1 MSYKVESAE
10 GKVTVTLESGNVY
23 VLDGSA
29 WAVLAEPAI
38 KAGADPENVLALM
51 ATMTSK
57 SAKKAKAEDPVKKA
71 IREFNTLMEK
81 RAEEFGVCPSKTS
94 NNLAAM
100 LSELSASDLVAYS
113 TSPTCWRFKV
123 EGPIAEALYEAKQA
137 DEAHYAGQI
146 AEYKISM
153 LKGVDVPK
161 GKDGEELT
169 VVFAPGKA
177 PYIKTRGG
185 RRRSGQGHGKGKGR
199 KYSFLG
205 KTFTSLVEL
214 GKVIPGSE
222 EGKSRGYYYSKG
234 LKALEN
240 GDATVVTD

>member
-38 KAGADPENVLALM
+38 KAGADPENVLSLM

-57 SAKKAKAEDPVKKA
+57 SAKKARTEDPIKRA
-71 IREFNTLMEK
+71 IREFNDLMEK
-81 RAEEFGVCPSKTS
+81 RAEEFGVCPAPSS
-94 NNLAAM
+94 DNLAAM
-100 LSELSASDLVAYS
+100 LAELSAADLVAYS

-123 EGPIAEALYEAKQA
+123 EGDIAKALNDAKDA
-137 DEAHYAGQI
+137 DEEHYIAQI
-146 AEYKISM
+146 SDYKADM
-153 LKGVDVPK
+153 LKGVEIPR

-169 VVFAPGKA
+169 VVFSPGKA

-185 RRRSGQGHGKGKGR
+185 RRSGQGHGKGKGR

-205 KTFTSLVEL
+205 ETFTSLVEL

-234 LKALEN
+234 LKALES
-240 GDATVVTD
+240 GDATVIAD

>member
-1 MSYKVESAE
+1 MSYKVETNE
-10 GKVTVTLESGNVY
+10 GKATVTVESSGNVY
-23 VLDGSA
+23 ILDADA
-29 WAVLAEPAI
+29 WAVLAKPAI
-38 KAGADPENVLALM
+38 DSGADPENVLGLM
-51 ATMTSK
+51 AQLTSK
-57 SAKKAKAEDPVKKA
+57 SAKKAKAEDPVKRA

-94 NNLAAM
+94 NNLETM
-100 LSELSASDLVAYS
+100 LSQLTAADLVAYS

-123 EGPIAEALYEAKQA
+123 EGDIAKALHEAKMA
-137 DEAHYAGQI
+137 DEEHYAGQI

-169 VVFAPGKA
+169 VVFAPGKP
-177 PYIKTRGG
+177 PYIKGG
-185 RRRSGQGHGKGKGR
+185 RRRRSGQGEGRKGR

-205 KTFTSLVEL
+205 ETFTSLVEL
-214 GKVIPGSE
+214 GKVIPDSE

-234 LKALEN
+234 LKAIES
-240 GDATVVTD
+240 GDATVID